1 MKENI
6 KDVAVRAGKTF
17 WQAAFGY
24 LVTSVGASL
33 SGVDVFDGDAI
44 INALIGIVI
53 GACAAGL
60 SAAYNGAIV
69 PVVNKMTGKAHGGDS
84 SVDESE

>member
-1 MKENI
+1 MNKNI
-6 KDVAVRAGKTF
+6 KDIAVRAGKTF

-24 LVTSVGASL
+24 LVTSVGVSL
-33 SGVDVFDGDAI
+33 SGVEAFDGDAV
-44 INALIGIVI
+44 INAIIGVII

-69 PVVNKMTGKAHGGDS
+69 PVVNKMTGNAHGGDI
-84 SVDESE
+84 SVDESK

>member
-1 MKENI
+1 MNKNI

-24 LVTSVGASL
+24 IVASVGATL
-33 SGVDVFDGDAI
+33 SGVEAFDGDAV
-44 INALIGIVI
+44 INAIIGVVI

-69 PVVNKMTGKAHGGDS
+69 PVVNKMTGKALGGDV
-84 SVDESE
+84 SVDEGE

>member
-1 MKENI
+1 MNYNI
-6 KDVAVRAGKTF
+6 KEVAVRAGKTF

-24 LVTSVGASL
+24 IVASVGVSL
-33 SGVDVFDGDAI
+33 SGVEAFDGDAI

-69 PVVNKMTGKAHGGDS
+69 PVVNKMTGKTHGGDT
-84 SVDESE
+84 SVNESE

>member
-1 MKENI
+1 MNYNV

-33 SGVDVFDGDAI
+33 SGVGAFDRDAI
-44 INALIGIVI
+44 VNAIISVII

-69 PVVNKMTGKAHGGDS
+69 PVVNKMTGKAHGGDA